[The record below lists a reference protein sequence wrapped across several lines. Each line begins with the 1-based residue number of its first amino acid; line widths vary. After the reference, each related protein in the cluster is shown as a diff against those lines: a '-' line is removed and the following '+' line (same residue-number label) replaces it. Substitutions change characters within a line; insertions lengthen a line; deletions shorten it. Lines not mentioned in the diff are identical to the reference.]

1 MASYRIAAIPGDG
14 IGQETVR
21 AARSV
26 LDVVA
31 ATEGFSLVWEEYPW
45 GCDHYLRT
53 GSMMDPDG
61 LDRLAGAEAI
71 LLGAV
76 GRPDVPDHVSLW
88 GLLIP
93 IRRAFDQYVSLRPA
107 RTLPGIRAPLAVDR
121 VPVDLVVVRENT
133 EGEYSE
139 VGGRFGRG
147 GPGELAVQEAI
158 FTRRGIERIARYAFE
173 LARTRRGRVASA
185 TKSNG
190 IVHTMP
196 FWDEVVAE
204 VATDFPDV
212 ELAKVHVDALAGLIV
227 LDPTR
232 FDVIVAS
239 NLFGD
244 ILSDL
249 TAALVGGIGVA
260 PCGNID
266 PTRTHPSMF
275 EPIHGSAP
283 DIAGRGTANPLGQ
296 LWASVLMLEHLGEAS
311 AARRLLGA
319 LERVMAAGVQTP
331 DLDGRHSTVDVAWR
345 CPTSVPS
352 GSSSWISHRPSGVRV
367 APHVASTPGTAV
379 HEPVRPS
386 QTTAPRPDRPF
397 SMSNARSRDPRVGRY
412 ATGWGVRSRLRQVG
426 TPSPLSLTD
435 RPRGS

>member
-1 MASYRIAAIPGDG
+1 VPTYRIAAIPGDG
-14 IGQETVR
+14 IGRETVQ
-21 AARSV
+21 AARHV
-26 LDVVA
+26 LDAVTA
-31 ATEGFSLVWEEYPW
+31 AEGFSLAWDEHPW
-45 GCDHYLRT
+45 GCDHYRRT
-53 GSMMDPDG
+53 GSMMDADG
-61 LDRLAGAEAI
+61 LEQLAGADAI

-93 IRRAFDQYVSLRPA
+93 IRRHFDQYVSLRPA
-107 RTLPGIRAPLAVDR
+107 RTLPGIPCPLAADR
-121 VPVDLVVVRENT
+121 GTVDLVVVRENT

-139 VGGRFGRG
+139 VGGRFHRG
-147 GPGELAVQEAI
+147 QPGELAVQEAI
-158 FTRRGIERIARYAFE
+158 FTRHGIERIARYAFE
-173 LARTRRGRVASA
+173 LARTRRRRVASA

-204 VATDFPDV
+204 VADDYPDV
-212 ELAKVHVDALAGLIV
+212 EMTKYHVDALAGLLV
-227 LDPTR
+227 LDPSR
-232 FDVIVAS
+232 FDVILGS

-296 LWASVLMLEHLGEAS
+296 LWASVLMLEHLGETT
-311 AARRLLGA
+311 AARRLLEA
-319 LERVMAAGVQTP
+319 LERVMAAGIHTP
-331 DLDGRHSTVDVAWR
+331 DLGGHHGTQDVVDAV
-345 CPTSVPS
+345 V
-352 GSSSWISHRPSGVRV
+352 GSYG
-367 APHVASTPGTAV
+367 AEGAAS
-379 HEPVRPS
+379 
-386 QTTAPRPDRPF
+386 
-397 SMSNARSRDPRVGRY
+397 
-412 ATGWGVRSRLRQVG
+412 
-426 TPSPLSLTD
+426 
-435 RPRGS
+435 

>member
-1 MASYRIAAIPGDG
+1 VPTYRIAAIPGDG
-14 IGQETVR
+14 IGRETVQ
-21 AARSV
+21 AARHV
-26 LDVVA
+26 LDAVTA
-31 ATEGFSLVWEEYPW
+31 AEGFSLAWDEHPW

-53 GSMMDPDG
+53 GSMMDADG
-61 LDRLAGAEAI
+61 LERLADADAI

-93 IRRAFDQYVSLRPA
+93 IRRHFDQYVSLRPA
-107 RTLPGIRAPLAVDR
+107 RTFPGIRGPLAADR
-121 VPVDLVVVRENT
+121 GAVDLVVVRENT

-139 VGGRFGRG
+139 VGGRFHRG
-147 GPGELAVQEAI
+147 QPGELAVQEAI
-158 FTRRGIERIARYAFE
+158 FTRHGIERIARYAFE
-173 LARTRRGRVASA
+173 LARTRRRRVASA

-204 VATDFPDV
+204 VADGYPDV
-212 ELAKVHVDALAGLIV
+212 EMTKYHVDALAGLLV
-227 LDPTR
+227 LDPSR
-232 FDVIVAS
+232 FDVILGS

-296 LWASVLMLEHLGEAS
+296 LWASVLMLEHLGETT
-311 AARRLLGA
+311 AARRLLEA
-319 LERVMAAGVQTP
+319 LERVMAAGIHTP
-331 DLDGRHSTVDVAWR
+331 DLGGRHRTQDVVDAVVESYPAE
-345 CPTSVPS
+345 
-352 GSSSWISHRPSGVRV
+352 G
-367 APHVASTPGTAV
+367 AAS
-379 HEPVRPS
+379 
-386 QTTAPRPDRPF
+386 
-397 SMSNARSRDPRVGRY
+397 
-412 ATGWGVRSRLRQVG
+412 
-426 TPSPLSLTD
+426 
-435 RPRGS
+435 